1 MVTKNPTEL
10 KQNISKMWVWLCH
23 GVVKILPGSA

>member
-1 MVTKNPTEL
+1 MVTKNPSEI
-10 KQNISKMWVWLCH
+10 KQSVSKMWVWQCH

>member
-10 KQNISKMWVWLCH
+10 KQNISEMWVWQCR